1 MRATE
6 SHDYFSAGEKKVTN
20 GWTAFIGWLLA
31 ILIGMTV
38 STVAYWMKIIYAE
51 IQKERIREINL
62 RLIENDVA
70 AAFGIQLGWMVG
82 LVGLGVVLTLLVPAI
97 GGSGLPALIAELNG
111 SKVVELLTL
120 KTTVAKVCG
129 ATLSVASGLAC
140 GPEGPIIHIGGC
152 LGALVLRAVR
162 KVTGQ
167 FTLET
172 DMCDFVSTGSG
183 AGVAA
188 AFKAPIAGTLFVV
201 EEASSF
207 FSITHLW
214 KTFVAC
220 VTAYFMS
227 NAWNLL
233 NRHMDLDNEQYEFEV
248 TTGDGCGYK
257 IYQLGYFMILGC
269 LGGLLGAV
277 FNYLVE
283 TLNTFRGDHI
293 NHTPWKRAVEALLIV
308 IFHCTVIVVLPKAF
322 SCQSHTVGN
331 VINHDVDIKCF
342 DLQLLAQ
349 FTAGT
354 KTVEQV
360 RYQNG
365 FRSDFQ
371 NKIVFK
377 TGCLGGVCENST
389 TVVSGKKENEEE
401 NDETKGANDFE
412 YNKCN
417 AYCRSIP
424 LEIDH
429 LQSYSCKREDEFNPL
444 ATLMLNY
451 GGNAVKMLFKR
462 GMQDLFHAE
471 ALLTACIFYFLMAAM
486 VCGMCIPSGLVVP
499 MLFIGGTFG
508 RLFGLGVHHGWDVDM
523 DPAYCAFV
531 GAAAFMGGTG
541 RILMFLSVVLLEVSN
556 DLELFPS
563 IVIALL
569 IAQYVGNNMP
579 FGNHGLYHCL
589 IDVQGL
595 PYLPSTF
602 QGSKDIK
609 IKDIM
614 VKEIHQ
620 FKESD
625 TCEYAWR
632 VLLDKYDDD
641 NDGTLEPTE
650 LVGKGAGRNYPVVH
664 EDGSFSGIVT
674 IDSLRDMKTH
684 TASANTAGKTLGDV
698 MAPCA
703 VMAKTHWNLAYGYS
717 VFERLGLRQMVV
729 VDECLRPVGMVTRMT
744 LLPWWPEYLEQTKG
758 GGHHHGDQ
766 EAPVVTKG
774 DANPLFNTHRNPEPN
789 KVDFVVTSDHYPTD
803 GIQLSP
809 RGAAKGDAL
818 TIQKKSK

>member
-1 MRATE
+1 M
-6 SHDYFSAGEKKVTN
+6 
-20 GWTAFIGWLLA
+20 
-31 ILIGMTV
+31 
-38 STVAYWMKIIYAE
+38 
-51 IQKERIREINL
+51 
-62 RLIENDVA
+62 
-70 AAFGIQLGWMVG
+70 
-82 LVGLGVVLTLLVPAI
+82 
-97 GGSGLPALIAELNG
+97 
-111 SKVVELLTL
+111 
-120 KTTVAKVCG
+120 
-129 ATLSVASGLAC
+129 
-140 GPEGPIIHIGGC
+140 
-152 LGALVLRAVR
+152 
-162 KVTGQ
+162 
-167 FTLET
+167 
-172 DMCDFVSTGSG
+172 
-183 AGVAA
+183 
-188 AFKAPIAGTLFVV
+188 
-201 EEASSF
+201 
-207 FSITHLW
+207 W

-220 VTAYFMS
+220 TTAYFFS

-233 NRHMDLDNEQYEFEV
+233 NRHLDLDNEQYEFEV

-257 IYQLGYFMILGC
+257 IYQLGYFMILGF

-277 FNYLVE
+277 FNHLVE
-283 TLNTFRGDHI
+283 TLNTFRCNHI

-308 IFHCTVIVVLPKAF
+308 IFHCTIMIVLPKAF
-322 SCQSHTVGN
+322 SCQSNTVED

-342 DLQLLAQ
+342 DLQLLSQ
-349 FTAGT
+349 FTEGT
-354 KTVEQV
+354 KTVEQT

-365 FRSDFQ
+365 YKTEFQ
-371 NKIVFK
+371 SKLVFK
-377 TGCLGGVCENST
+377 TGVGENST
-389 TVVSGKKENEEE
+389 TVVSGYEENEADKEYA
-401 NDETKGANDFE
+401 GANDFE

-424 LEIDH
+424 LEIDN

-451 GGNAVKMLFKR
+451 GGNAVKLLFKR

-569 IAQYVGNNMP
+569 IAQFTGNHCP
-579 FGNHGLYHCL
+579 FGTHGLYHCL

-595 PYLPSTF
+595 PYLPSVF
-602 QGSKDIK
+602 QGDKDLTL
-609 IKDIM
+609 KDIM
-614 VKEIHQ
+614 VKEIHA
-620 FKESD
+620 FKTSD

-641 NDGTLEPTE
+641 NDNKLEPDE
-650 LVGKGAGRNYPVVH
+650 LVGKGAGRNYPVVN

-684 TASANTAGKTLGDV
+684 RQLVSAETTGKTLKKV
-698 MAPCA
+698 MQPCA
-703 VMAKTHWNLAYGYS
+703 VMAKEHWNLAYGYS

-729 VDECLRPVGMVTRMT
+729 VDECSKPVGMITRMT
-744 LLPWWPEYLEQTKG
+744 LLPWWPDYLKSAKADG
-758 GGHHHGDQ
+758 DDQ
-766 EAPVVTKG
+766 EAPAITQD
-774 DANPLFNTHRNPEPN
+774 DANPLFNTHRNAPSDQ
-789 KVDFVVTSDHYPTD
+789 VDFVVTSDHYEPSTD
-803 GIQLSP
+803 GIKLSP
-809 RGAAKGDAL
+809 RGAKGDTL
-818 TIQKKSK
+818 KISKADAGSK